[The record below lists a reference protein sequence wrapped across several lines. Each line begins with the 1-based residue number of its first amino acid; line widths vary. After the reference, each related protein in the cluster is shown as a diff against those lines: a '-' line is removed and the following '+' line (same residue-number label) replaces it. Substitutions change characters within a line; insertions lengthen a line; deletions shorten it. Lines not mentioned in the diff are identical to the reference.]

1 MVRTTVLVLLLSVIA
16 VDAALLVGTRPAAVI
31 QAQTTPYPV
40 VLTMTGPATA
50 TSGQEVTYIVHY
62 RLTDLLA
69 RSQTGFRI
77 RIPRHTTF
85 VSTQV
90 VAGPPGV
97 LAHQDENDVVWG
109 GLGQADAPEGD
120 VELVVRIDGGFVGS
134 IFADAYVPGTETT
147 QSNAVE
153 TEVFA
158 AGTFPD
164 AGGGSAEGDSGVP
177 PVAALVGLLGAALIA
192 AGAASRRLGRER

>member
-1 MVRTTVLVLLLSVIA
+1 MRTAALVLLLSVIA

-120 VELVVRIDGGFVGS
+120 VELVVRIDGDFVGS
-134 IFADAYVPGTETT
+134 IYGEAYVPGTETT
-147 QSNAVE
+147 ESNAVE

-158 AGTFPD
+158 QGALPEM
-164 AGGGSAEGDSGVP
+164 GGGSGEGHSDFSLV
-177 PVAALVGLLGAALIA
+177 VALVAILGAVLIA
-192 AGAASRRLGRER
+192 AGAASRNVGRVR